1 LLKVT
6 VKLYGTLSS
15 CFDDYSHQN
24 GIDVNIRD
32 KACIDD
38 LLVHLNIE
46 PAGVGMIFV
55 DSVHADKNPAE
66 KQQPDQ
72 NFSTRFWRIR
82 KEYLDVGSGIA
93 VMNVGHFHPKIV

>member
-1 LLKVT
+1 MLKVT

-55 DSVHADKNPAE
+55 DSVHADKTTLLKNNS
-66 KQQPDQ
+66 QIRIFQPV
-72 NFSTRFWRIR
+72 F
-82 KEYLDVGSGIA
+82 GG
-93 VMNVGHFHPKIV
+93 